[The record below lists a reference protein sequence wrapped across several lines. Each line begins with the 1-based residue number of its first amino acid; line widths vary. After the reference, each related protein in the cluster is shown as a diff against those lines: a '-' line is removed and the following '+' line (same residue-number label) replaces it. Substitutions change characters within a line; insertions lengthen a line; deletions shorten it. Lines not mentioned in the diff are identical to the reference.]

1 MANRHDVIIWDAD
14 VYGVEKDYEKIV
26 QQARALALQEAKLSD
41 TLLAFARDVESRSQ
55 DENLEPAVFRYLQ
68 HFEARIIAAN
78 KAACKIAL
86 PEYEPRWRSLI
97 DILIEE
103 ITRHELVLCDE
114 ELELVFLPDDSIL
127 SPRTKKNESQPLIEL
142 EDQIDF
148 PVTLKQFHQLFRTK
162 VDELLGEHGF
172 ILVEEV
178 HDDEEFYIRYV
189 KAITMGKLSLTVSYQ
204 GGRGSFEPDLCLS
217 IIEDNMISIAQ
228 KSDFSFPMI
237 GGGGII
243 LPVLVVKKR
252 NLDSCI
258 NNWKKFE
265 ELLSLFRESVLRW
278 SDAVKDIKD
287 IDALINGEM
296 DEDVKNKVHSSLY
309 APYALITARLAGNP
323 NFEELAISLGSYG
336 ADSGRNWGKF
346 GYSEVAVAWPK
357 LVKYLR
363 EEVKPLV

>member
-55 DENLEPAVFRYLQ
+55 DENLEPAVLRYLQ
-68 HFEARIIAAN
+68 HFEARFIAAN

-86 PEYEPRWRSLI
+86 PEYEPHWRSLI

-114 ELELVFLPDDSIL
+114 ELELVFLLDDSIL
-127 SPRTKKNESQPLIEL
+127 TPRTKKNESQPLIEL

-265 ELLSLFRESVLRW
+265 ELLNLLRESVLRW

>member
-14 VYGVEKDYEKIV
+14 VYGVEKDYKKIV
-26 QQARALALQEAKLSD
+26 QQARALAGQEAKPSD

-55 DENLEPAVFRYLQ
+55 DENLEPAVLRYLQ

-78 KAACKIAL
+78 KAAFKVAL
-86 PEYEPRWRSLI
+86 PEYEHHWRSLL

-103 ITRHELVLCDE
+103 TTRHELLLCDE

-127 SPRTKKNESQPLIEL
+127 SSRTINEPQPLIEL
-142 EDQIDF
+142 EAQKDF
-148 PVTLKQFHQLFRTK
+148 PVTLKQFHQLFKSK
-162 VDELLGEHGF
+162 VYELLREHGF
-172 ILVEEV
+172 VLVEEV
-178 HDDEEFYIRYV
+178 HDDEEFYIRYD
-189 KAITMGKLSLTVSYQ
+189 KTITMGKLSLTVSYQ
-204 GGRGSFEPDLCLS
+204 GGMGNFEPDLCLS

-265 ELLSLFRESVLRW
+265 ELLNLLRESVLRW
-278 SDAVKDIKD
+278 SDAIKNIKD

-309 APYALITARLAGNP
+309 TPYALIAARLAGNP
-323 NFEELAISLGSYG
+323 DFEELALSLGTYG

>member
-14 VYGVEKDYEKIV
+14 VYGVEKDYKKIV
-26 QQARALALQEAKLSD
+26 QQARALAGQEAKPSD

-55 DENLEPAVFRYLQ
+55 DENLEPAVLRYLQ

-78 KAACKIAL
+78 KAACKVAL
-86 PEYEPRWRSLI
+86 PEYEPHWRSLL

-103 ITRHELVLCDE
+103 TTRHELLLCDE

-127 SPRTKKNESQPLIEL
+127 SSRIINEPQPLIES
-142 EDQIDF
+142 ETQKDF
-148 PVTLKQFHQLFRTK
+148 PVTLKQFHQLFKSK
-162 VDELLGEHGF
+162 VYELLREHGF
-172 ILVEEV
+172 VLVEEV
-178 HDDEEFYIRYV
+178 HDDEFYIRYD
-189 KAITMGKLSLTVSYQ
+189 KTITMGKLSLTVSYQ
-204 GGRGSFEPDLCLS
+204 GGMGNFEPDLCLS

-265 ELLSLFRESVLRW
+265 ELLNLLRESVLRW
-278 SDAVKDIKD
+278 SDAIKNIKD

-309 APYALITARLAGNP
+309 TPYALITARLAGNP
-323 NFEELAISLGSYG
+323 DFEELALSLGTYG